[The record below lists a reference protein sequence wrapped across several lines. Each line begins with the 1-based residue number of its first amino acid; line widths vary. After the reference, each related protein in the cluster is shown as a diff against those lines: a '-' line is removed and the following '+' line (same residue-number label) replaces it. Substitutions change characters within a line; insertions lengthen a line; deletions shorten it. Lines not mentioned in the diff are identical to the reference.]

1 MMPQLQG
8 DPPIGWLGCKA
19 PRDMIERVAELAD
32 RGQLSRSE
40 VIRLAIER
48 LADEDLPTTLV
59 ESAGV
64 RRLARLTVGSRGP
77 GAAA

>member
-1 MMPQLQG
+1 MPRLQNE
-8 DPPIGWLGCKA
+8 PPIGWLGCKA
-19 PRDMIERVAELAD
+19 PRDMIERVDELAE

-48 LADEDLPTTLV
+48 LADEDLPATLV
-59 ESAGV
+59 ASADV
-64 RRLARLTVGSRGP
+64 RRTARLTAGSRGP